1 MDKYIGFYI
10 DNLLVIIYFHMKKEK
25 IKKYMY
31 QNL

>member
-10 DNLLVIIYFHMKKEK
+10 DRPIIYFHMKIEK

-31 QNL
+31 QN